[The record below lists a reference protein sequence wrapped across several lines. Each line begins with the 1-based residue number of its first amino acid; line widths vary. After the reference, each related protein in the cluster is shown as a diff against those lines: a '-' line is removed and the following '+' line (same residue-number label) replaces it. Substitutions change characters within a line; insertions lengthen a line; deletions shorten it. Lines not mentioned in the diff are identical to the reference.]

1 MWLSAD
7 LCSVL
12 KAAISCSLDGGKV
25 STLPTVCRTPSRS
38 NTPLSPS
45 VYRRRT
51 ITSSWHIQP
60 KAKIKSLNTLSICKL
75 FHHNWK
81 KFHHTV
87 NACHCL
93 TIQLI
98 CIIADHCVKNVPGTH
113 VYTYTTCTYTTMCL
127 FSGLFCQ
134 SVSWLLVLEHYLN
147 TTSWRECKLVG
158 KQYWKKCLSVTIYIL
173 RLQHVWCPCMLCLSQ
188 VMCCTC
194 DVRTGREW
202 MYKIML
208 Q

>member
-1 MWLSAD
+1 MGD
-7 LCSVL
+7 V
-12 KAAISCSLDGGKV
+12 GKFV
-25 STLPTVCRTPSRS
+25 V
-38 NTPLSPS
+38 
-45 VYRRRT
+45 
-51 ITSSWHIQP
+51 WHIQP

-194 DVRTGREW
+194 DVIVKFTDSVS
-202 MYKIML
+202 
-208 Q
+208 